1 MQEQAKQ
8 VLNAG
13 TSLIIDQKS
22 LDQINAHAV
31 SAFPEECCG
40 LMLGTFEEDSKVKR
54 VEQLRRMA
62 NTYATEERYHRY
74 TIDPKEF
81 MEIENEASE
90 QGKEIVGIYHSHPNA
105 PSKPS
110 LFDQN
115 HAWPTLSYLVVE
127 VREKKPISTRSWVLK
142 EDRSDFLQ
150 EVLTVT
156 GETPVNERNSRSE

>member
-1 MQEQAKQ
+1 MQEQAN
-8 VLNAG
+8 VLKSE
-13 TSLIIDQKS
+13 TELILDQSL
-22 LDQINAHAV
+22 LDQIHSHAV
-31 SAFPEECCG
+31 STYPEECCG
-40 LMLGTFEEDSKVKR
+40 LMIGTFEEDARIKKVEKLKR
-54 VEQLRRMA
+54 VE
-62 NTYATEERYHRY
+62 NTYAPEEKYHRY

-81 MEIENEASE
+81 MKAENEAISE
-90 QGKEIVGIYHSHPNA
+90 GKEIVGIYHSHPNA

-150 EVLTVT
+150 EILA
-156 GETPVNERNSRSE
+156 GKEPADSDSA